1 MLRMLNSHEEQVALH
16 SSWMCRTQRE
26 WSGKRHSEH
35 CFIIIHTKYTWAI
48 RKVQCLTQV
57 FVFDWLVDCPSQNMQ
72 VRVLGGK
79 TFCSREGRMV
89 VGQMKDNYILV
100 DLETVI
106 HGSYRYRLHKAGIFP
121 EKLCLCYV
129 MFPYNSYFTLHILS
143 SLTWTDAHL
152 HRHLVTLLSG
162 PVVGSFDREFRI
174 LFAASLPVPEVRAA
188 PLTVGDTT
196 HYRMNESSDLW
207 YPNRPLLGP
216 LLSPP
221 PPPPEGTPLDWEALG
236 VFRRKSYPHDSPT
249 DPSVEARRGLHRTL
263 RHSRNSHPSRMIFH
277 GT

>member
-1 MLRMLNSHEEQVALH
+1 
-16 SSWMCRTQRE
+16 
-26 WSGKRHSEH
+26 
-35 CFIIIHTKYTWAI
+35 
-48 RKVQCLTQV
+48 
-57 FVFDWLVDCPSQNMQ
+57 
-72 VRVLGGK
+72 
-79 TFCSREGRMV
+79 
-89 VGQMKDNYILV
+89 
-100 DLETVI
+100 
-106 HGSYRYRLHKAGIFP
+106 
-121 EKLCLCYV
+121 
-129 MFPYNSYFTLHILS
+129 
-143 SLTWTDAHL
+143 
-152 HRHLVTLLSG
+152 
-162 PVVGSFDREFRI
+162 
-174 LFAASLPVPEVRAA
+174 VPEVRAA